1 MPCAM
6 QMKGGGLNRQREGGG
21 SKVQMKGAGL
31 NRQMEGGGSK
41 MQMKGG
47 GPNMQ
52 MEGGSKV
59 QRKAPPEKQQGHVAA
74 GISSAHS

>member
-1 MPCAM
+1 MRCAM
-6 QMKGGGLNRQREGGG
+6 QMKGGTKMQTGGG
-21 SKVQMKGAGL
+21 AI
-31 NRQMEGGGSK
+31 REECGSK
-41 MQMKGG
+41 MLMKAG

-59 QRKAPPEKQQGHVAA
+59 QRKVPPKKPQGHWTA

>member
-1 MPCAM
+1 M
-6 QMKGGGLNRQREGGG
+6 QTGGGAIRE
-21 SKVQMKGAGL
+21 
-31 NRQMEGGGSK
+31 ECGSK
-41 MQMKGG
+41 MLMKAG

-59 QRKAPPEKQQGHVAA
+59 QRKVPPKKPQGHWTA

>member
-1 MPCAM
+1 MQCVM
-6 QMKGGGLNRQREGGG
+6 QMKGGTKMQTGGG
-21 SKVQMKGAGL
+21 AIREDSD
-31 NRQMEGGGSK
+31 SK

-59 QRKAPPEKQQGHVAA
+59 QIKAPPEKQQGHGTA

>member
-1 MPCAM
+1 MRCAM
-6 QMKGGGLNRQREGGG
+6 QMKGGTKMQTGGG
-21 SKVQMKGAGL
+21 AI
-31 NRQMEGGGSK
+31 REECGSK
-41 MQMKGG
+41 MLMKAG

-59 QRKAPPEKQQGHVAA
+59 QRNVLPKKPQGHWTA

>member
-1 MPCAM
+1 MQCAM
-6 QMKGGGLNRQREGGG
+6 QMKGGTKMQTGGG
-21 SKVQMKGAGL
+21 AIREDS
-31 NRQMEGGGSK
+31 GSK

-59 QRKAPPEKQQGHVAA
+59 QRKVPPKKPQGHRTA

>member
-1 MPCAM
+1 MCDAD
-6 QMKGGGLNRQREGGG
+6 EGWYKDANGWWCD
-21 SKVQMKGAGL
+21 Q
-31 NRQMEGGGSK
+31 EECGSK
-41 MQMKGG
+41 MLMKAG

-59 QRKAPPEKQQGHVAA
+59 QRKVPPKKPQGHWTA